1 MKVLYR
7 VVVSET
13 AEKSLHE
20 IVLFIKKDSPSAAAR
35 VRKELLKLIK
45 SLDAF
50 PEGFSRESFL
60 FGKGDNYRSVTKWH
74 YKIVYKI
81 LDKDVLILDIIHT
94 SQHPDSGT
102 EKN

>member
-20 IVLFIKKDSPSAAAR
+20 IVLFIKSAAAR

-50 PEGFSRESFL
+50 PERFSRESFL

-102 EKN
+102 EKT